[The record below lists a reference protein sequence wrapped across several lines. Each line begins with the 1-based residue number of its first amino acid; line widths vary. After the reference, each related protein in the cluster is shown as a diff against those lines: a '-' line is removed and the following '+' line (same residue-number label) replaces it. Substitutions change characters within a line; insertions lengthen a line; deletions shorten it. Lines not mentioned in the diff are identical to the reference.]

1 MHNFCSFKRR
11 TNSRIDRNVEKI
23 TKKISFVLQFIDTTR
38 FMRSSLSNLVN
49 SLSGGIINLKCKYG
63 HDNKKCETC
72 GIKCKNS

>member
-1 MHNFCSFKRR
+1 MVSKEKQI
-11 TNSRIDRNVEKI
+11 TRIDRNVEQI
-23 TKKISFVLQFIDTTR
+23 TKNISFVLQFIDTTR

-72 GIKCKNS
+72 GIKCKYSWIQF